1 MTRHD
6 LLEME
11 QRLRA
16 CMFRILPFEAH
27 ALYFPQGPQSSAPV
41 WIPEESRLLLPL
53 MWDETTPA
61 EESPA
66 DGKTQLGVPPLGVF
80 MARGVNAERV
90 EALLPDLPALA
101 GICLDNLE
109 LYRTGRLDATTGLAI
124 REVFL
129 ERIREA
135 VARIVEPFSGDE
147 GVPPE
152 GKAPEG
158 REGSFGVAVLRFPS
172 LENLTRQW
180 GHSFAERFLTKLA
193 ATFRAALPESAL
205 AARVGDH
212 TFAVLFPG
220 ADRAACVEIIAA
232 TLHELEGVTLALP
245 HSGRSTS
252 VLGCAGFALYPQD
265 MDGDRADLHNPAPA
279 LLHKAGLAADVA
291 QSRPT
296 GSGPRLMA
304 YGRILAEGGAIR
316 RILPL
321 SRVALSLGHGDGARE
336 GQCFSVWSTDYPVE
350 QSGQADTAPQQ
361 PLYKGELV
369 ILEAREG
376 ESTAEILHLGDPSW
390 PMRPGDTLAL
400 LPHNATATLAE
411 SAEQPMDALTGLCR
425 HGDFL
430 ARMVRAREGVTR
442 FALVMVHLS
451 AATQEAA
458 SDAGRIAHVARQ
470 CREAHAEAGL
480 GEVLGGRFATNT
492 LIYFHP
498 MHDQEALTALYTTL
512 ASRLTDEHGQCA
524 VGLAPWPFLQ
534 YHPGDAVEC
543 CRKALEYAQLLPL
556 PHVGLFNSLA
566 LNISADKKHCRGDV
580 FGAIEEYKLALLVDS
595 DNALAWNSLGVC
607 MTGLGRH
614 DEARHHFEEALRRT
628 PDDAALAY
636 NTGVA
641 CQHTNDPE
649 VARDHFLRCLELA
662 PAHLFAVL
670 RLGQLS
676 ERRGDLESARAQ
688 YLLAA
693 KDSTSALPHRHLA
706 RIALRENN
714 PQAAREAVH
723 EALLRDPRDAESLS
737 LMARLYLDGGEDADL
752 ALRLARQSLALR
764 PESKNGWLTLARAL
778 EARAL
783 HKEAKAALLKAG
795 EL

>member
-16 CMFRILPFEAH
+16 CMFSILPFEAH
-27 ALYFPQGPQSSAPV
+27 ALYFPQGPQSPDPV

-53 MWDETTPA
+53 VWKDQAETAAQDQEPTA
-61 EESPA
+61 EDSI
-66 DGKTQLGVPPLGVF
+66 PLGVF

-101 GICLDNLE
+101 GLCLDNLE
-109 LYRTGRLDATTGLAI
+109 LYRTGRLDAVTGLAI

-135 VARIVEPFSGDE
+135 VDRIVQPFSGDE
-147 GVPPE
+147 GGASE
-152 GKAPEG
+152 GRPPEG
-158 REGSFGVAVLRFPS
+158 REGSFGVAVIRFPA
-172 LENLTRQW
+172 LETLTRQW
-180 GHSFAERFLTKLA
+180 GHGFTERFLTKLA
-193 ATFRAALPESAL
+193 ETFRAELPESAL
-205 AARVGDH
+205 PARAGDH

-220 ADRAACVEIIAA
+220 ADRPACVE
-232 TLHELEGVTLALP
+232 TLSAILHALEGVTLPLP
-245 HSGRSTS
+245 HSGRSTA
-252 VLGCAGFALYPQD
+252 VQGFAGFALYPQD
-265 MDGDRADLHNPAPA
+265 MDGDRADLHTPAPA

-291 QSRPT
+291 QSRPA
-296 GSGPRLMA
+296 GSGPRLMG
-304 YGRILAEGGAIR
+304 YGRILAEGGVIR

-321 SRVALSLGHGDGARE
+321 SRVAVSLGRGDGARE

-350 QSGQADTAPQQ
+350 QSAQGDTAPQQ

-400 LPHNATATLAE
+400 LPHNTTGTVSE
-411 SAEQPMDALTGLCR
+411 SAEQPVDALTGLCR

-430 ARMVRAREGVTR
+430 ARMVRARDGVER
-442 FALVMVHLS
+442 FALAMVHL
-451 AATQEAA
+451 ATS
-458 SDAGRIAHVARQ
+458 SDDAYLMAQVARQ
-470 CREAHAEAGL
+470 CREAHAQAGL

-498 MHDQEALTALYTTL
+498 LHDLDALTALYTALST
-512 ASRLTDEHGQCA
+512 RLTDEHGQCC
-524 VGLAPWPFLQ
+524 VGIAPWPFLQ

-543 CRKALEYAQLLPL
+543 CRKALEYAQLLPA
-556 PHVGLFNSLA
+556 PHVGVFDTLA

-580 FGAIEEYKLALLVDS
+580 FGAMEEYKLALLVDP

-607 MTGLGRH
+607 MAGLGRH

-649 VARDHFLRCLELA
+649 AARAHFQRCLELA
-662 PAHLFAVL
+662 PAHLFATL
-670 RLGQLS
+670 RLGQLA
-676 ERRGDLESARAQ
+676 ERCGDLEAARAH

-778 EARAL
+778 EARSL